1 MRAVK
6 VGLAVL
12 LVSLLV
18 TAGVAIALET
28 INGQKEELPS
38 FRPTI
43 SDKKGMRPTKSS
55 PPLPESDLTHIVF
68 PKRWLLENDED
79 ESPDLIKITFPASWV
94 DSPPKVDTGEQVV
107 LLRVPKKM
115 LKLDDSNEDPRLI
128 TIHYPAEWFRFHSD
142 SEESNRAGKT
152 HSLEHVNRSPSQRSI
167 GIQAIEYQE
176 RVWFRNELKHRVI
189 HATGVID
196 PYYFYNAGET
206 FRTFHERE
214 VYLNRSGDLIE
225 FISDF
230 ADDGKAWVWVAVFD
244 ENVWVTPPDWLSVE
258 VTGTLQRIEYRF
270 YMNQPGYYDI
280 WLYDTKTGNWYHN
293 SYDDTDNP
301 PAFIEWL
308 TGSTE
313 IDTLGGILKDFEAHT
328 YPVTTDWVWIGGSS
342 KAHRP
347 NEFFKK
353 YPEGPD
359 EPYVYVDGWFDG
371 GGRII
376 TNHFTSDDV

>member
-1 MRAVK
+1 
-6 VGLAVL
+6 
-12 LVSLLV
+12 
-18 TAGVAIALET
+18 
-28 INGQKEELPS
+28 
-38 FRPTI
+38 
-43 SDKKGMRPTKSS
+43 MRPTKSS
-55 PPLPESDLTHIVF
+55 LPLPESELTHIAF

-94 DSPPKVDTGEQVV
+94 DDPPKVDTSEQVV
-107 LLRVPKKM
+107 LLRVPKEM

-142 SEESNRAGKT
+142 SEESNRAVET
-152 HSLEHVNRSPSQRSI
+152 YSLEHVNRSPSQRSI

-196 PYYFYNAGET
+196 PY
-206 FRTFHERE
+206 
-214 VYLNRSGDLIE
+214 
-225 FISDF
+225 
-230 ADDGKAWVWVAVFD
+230 
-244 ENVWVTPPDWLSVE
+244 
-258 VTGTLQRIEYRF
+258 
-270 YMNQPGYYDI
+270 
-280 WLYDTKTGNWYHN
+280 

-353 YPEGPD
+353 YPEGSD